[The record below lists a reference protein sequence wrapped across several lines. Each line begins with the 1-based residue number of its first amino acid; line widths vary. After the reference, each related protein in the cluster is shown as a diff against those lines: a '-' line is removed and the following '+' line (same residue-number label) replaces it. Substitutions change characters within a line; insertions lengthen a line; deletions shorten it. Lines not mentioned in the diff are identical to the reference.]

1 MIKKLDS
8 EAETLKTEL
17 LRIVWYMRGG
27 ISLDQAYMLSQ
38 KDMEIISG
46 IVKENID
53 NSKKSGMPLI

>member
-1 MIKKLDS
+1 
-8 EAETLKTEL
+8 
-17 LRIVWYMRGG
+17 MRGG
-27 ISLDQAYMLSQ
+27 ISLDQAYMLCQ